1 MRGGIC
7 HAIYRHVTANN
18 KYMKNYNENKEL
30 PYLKYWDGNNLCG
43 WSLSQKSPVNDFK
56 QVEDIS
62 EFDENFIKIYNE
74 ESGKG
79 YFLEYT

>member
-7 HAIYRHVTANN
+7 HAIYRYVTANN
-18 KYMKNYNENKEL
+18 KYMKDYNENKEL
-30 PYLKYWDGNNLCG
+30 PYLKYWDGNNLCS
-43 WSLSQKSPVNDFK
+43 WSLSQKLSVNDFK

-74 ESGKG
+74 ESDKG